1 MKDKDKVKMIT
12 PARELIGMGYNIIA
26 TGGTADF
33 LEAEGINITRI
44 NKVLEGRP
52 HIVDAIKDDK
62 INLIFNTT
70 EGSQSIKDSFTL
82 RRSAL
87 TLNIPYYTTARGA
100 ISAMEA
106 IKVLKSSSLEVKP
119 LQSYL

>member
-87 TLNIPYYTTARGA
+87 ILNIPYYTTARGA